1 MIKVQSCRFQQCLG
15 PFTLWLAVGLLKL
28 NFLEI
33 CLIIF
38 YISLS
43 EAFSNSIFLIMI
55 NKYDKGV
62 VVQISTVFGTIYHV
76 AYRQVF
82 LKGTF

>member
-1 MIKVQSCRFQQCLG
+1 M
-15 PFTLWLAVGLLKL
+15 WLAVELLKL

-38 YISLS
+38 YILLS
-43 EAFSNSIFLIMI
+43 EDFSNSVFFTMI

-82 LKGTF
+82 LNETF

>member
-1 MIKVQSCRFQQCLG
+1 M
-15 PFTLWLAVGLLKL
+15 WLAVGLLKL

-43 EAFSNSIFLIMI
+43 EDFSNSVFFTMI

-82 LKGTF
+82 LNETF